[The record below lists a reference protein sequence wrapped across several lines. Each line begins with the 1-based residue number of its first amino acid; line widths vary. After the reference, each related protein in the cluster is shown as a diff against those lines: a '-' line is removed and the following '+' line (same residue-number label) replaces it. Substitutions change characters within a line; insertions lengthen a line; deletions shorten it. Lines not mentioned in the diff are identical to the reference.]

1 MQACKKLTI
10 EIERT
15 KHSGINKQVSVCQ
28 LKCKQTLN
36 FVISFVWNT
45 PFLCI
50 NILIKELS

>member
-36 FVISFVWNT
+36 FVISFV
-45 PFLCI
+45 
-50 NILIKELS
+50 